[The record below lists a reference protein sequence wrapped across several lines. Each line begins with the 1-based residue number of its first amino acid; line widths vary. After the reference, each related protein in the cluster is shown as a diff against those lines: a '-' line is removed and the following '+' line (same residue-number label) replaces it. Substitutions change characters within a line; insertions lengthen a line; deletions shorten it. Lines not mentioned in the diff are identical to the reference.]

1 MTNKPLSIAVVFA
14 TLCLG
19 CSREYSQSRLDAD
32 GPEATQV
39 KTLVAALRQAGAE
52 GLGTETTLQAIP
64 GLTEPELE
72 SLRFAL
78 AKIVAADSVELVK
91 IERFGKKVY
100 RAVFTLDTG
109 GASESLSMLLGPSAD
124 GKLKWYR
131 PN

>member
-1 MTNKPLSIAVVFA
+1 MINKHLSIAVVFA

-39 KTLVAALRQAGAE
+39 KTLVAALRQAGAD
-52 GLGTETTLQAIP
+52 GLPAETTAQAIP
-64 GLTEPELE
+64 GLTEPELKG
-72 SLRFAL
+72 LRFAL
-78 AKIVAADSVELVK
+78 GKIVSADSVELQK
-91 IERFGKKVY
+91 IERFGKVY
-100 RAVFTLDTG
+100 RAVFALDTD
-109 GASESLSMLLGPSAD
+109 GAPGSLSMLLGPSSD